1 MFWHVFKYGVKSVVR
16 AKEILFWSFIFPFAL
31 STFMY
36 LAFGDIF
43 ETTEKFHAIPT
54 AIVSE
59 SPVLK
64 QVFSAL
70 GEQGEKQVIEP
81 YRVDEDEAERLLA
94 DGTVKGIVYGTDL
107 HLKVKESGMDE
118 TILKMILQQVL
129 QNGAAVGDVAAAHPE
144 RMQQV
149 VESLGSEVRYCI
161 RKSCS
166 SGNQDNVVN
175 YFYAI
180 FAMTC
185 LFGAFA
191 SCDRVCKIQADVCA
205 LGQRRGVTPTPK
217 MTIIFTE
224 FLVSECLQFIVVSL
238 LFVYMKFILK
248 IDVGDKYAAIMLLL
262 LLGSSLGTMIGVLVG
277 SLSRISEGMKIGIL
291 VGGSLLCS
299 ACSDLMASGVRNLI
313 EQHVPVINDINPA
326 ALICDSFYALNVY
339 DTYGRFMEN
348 MAVLAA
354 MTLIL
359 GVVSFLMV
367 RRSKYASL

>member
-16 AKEILFWSFIFPFAL
+16 AKEILFWGFIFPFAL

-59 SPVLK
+59 GPVLK

-70 GEQGEKQVIEP
+70 GEEGEKQVIKP
-81 YRVDEDEAERLLA
+81 YRVDEEEAERLLA

-129 QNGAAVGDVAAAHPE
+129 QNGTAVGDVAAAHPE
-144 RMQQV
+144 RLQQV

-161 RKSCS
+161 RKSYG

-205 LGQRRGVTPTPK
+205 LGQRRGVTPTRK
-217 MTIIFTE
+217 MTIIITE

-238 LFVYMKFILK
+238 LFVYIKFVLK
-248 IDVGDKYAAIMLLL
+248 IDVGDKYAAILLLL
-262 LLGSSLGTMIGVLVG
+262 LLGSSLGTMFGVLVG
-277 SLSRISEGMKIGIL
+277 SISKISEGVKIGIL
-291 VGGSLLCS
+291 VGVSLLFS

-313 EQHVPVINDINPA
+313 EQHAPVINDINPA

-348 MAVLAA
+348 IAVLAA

>member
-1 MFWHVFKYGVKSVVR
+1 MFGHVFKYGVKSVVR
-16 AKEILFWSFIFPFAL
+16 AKEVIFWSFIFPFAL

-54 AIVSE
+54 AIMSE
-59 SPVLK
+59 SSVLK

-70 GEQGEKQVIEP
+70 SEEGEKQVIQA
-81 YRVDEDEAERLLA
+81 YWVKEDEAERLLK
-94 DGTVKGIVYGTDL
+94 DGTVKGIVYGTDM
-107 HLKVKESGMDE
+107 HLKVKENGMDE
-118 TILKMILQQVL
+118 TILKMILQQVQ
-129 QNGAAVGDVAAAHPE
+129 QNGIAVGDVAVTHPE
-144 RMQQV
+144 HIQQV
-149 VESLGSEVRYCI
+149 VDSFNDEVQYCI
-161 RKSCS
+161 RKSYG

-185 LFGAFA
+185 LFGSFA

-205 LGQRRGVTPTPK
+205 LGQRRGVTPTRK
-217 MTIIFTE
+217 MTIIITE
-224 FLVSECLQFIVVSL
+224 FLVSECLQFIIVSL
-238 LFVYMKFILK
+238 LLVYMKFVLK
-248 IDVGDKYAAIMLLL
+248 INVGDKYAAILLLL

-277 SLSRISEGMKIGIL
+277 SLPRLSQGIKIGCL
-291 VGGSLLCS
+291 VSVSLFFS
-299 ACSDLMASGVRNLI
+299 ACSDLMVSGVRSWLERHI
-313 EQHVPVINDINPA
+313 PIANDINPA

-339 DTYGRFMEN
+339 DTYDRFMEN
-348 MAVLAA
+348 MTILAV
-354 MTLIL
+354 MTFVL

>member
-16 AKEILFWSFIFPFAL
+16 AKEILFWGFIFPFAL

-59 SPVLK
+59 GPVLK

-70 GEQGEKQVIEP
+70 GEEGEKQVIKP
-81 YRVDEDEAERLLA
+81 YRVDEEEAERLLA

-129 QNGAAVGDVAAAHPE
+129 QNGTAVGDVAAAHPE
-144 RMQQV
+144 RLQQV

-161 RKSCS
+161 RKSYG

-205 LGQRRGVTPTPK
+205 LGQRRGVTPTRK
-217 MTIIFTE
+217 MTIIITE

-238 LFVYMKFILK
+238 LFVYIKFVLK
-248 IDVGDKYAAIMLLL
+248 IDVGDKYAAILLLL
-262 LLGSSLGTMIGVLVG
+262 LLGSSLGTMFGVLVG
-277 SLSRISEGMKIGIL
+277 SISKISEGVKIGIL
-291 VGGSLLCS
+291 VGVSLLFS

-313 EQHVPVINDINPA
+313 EQHAPVINDINPA

-339 DTYGRFMEN
+339 DTYDRFMEN
-348 MAVLAA
+348 IAVLAA